1 MGRERREFK
10 RPSFKRDVNKLF
22 VIATEGQ
29 KTERVYFEGLLTQN
43 PHPKTKIY
51 LEVLPKLDSNSS
63 PGAVLRM
70 LDSFKR
76 EFLLRKD
83 DELWMVIDR
92 DRQSLKASE
101 ISKIATLVYQKKYN
115 LALSNPAFEV
125 WLLLHVKDVSE
136 YSETDIE
143 ELFENRRTGSRS
155 RLERE
160 LVYICG
166 SYNKSKPDLSLFLPF
181 VTIAVERAEALV
193 RDPNERWPDYFGT
206 HVHKLVKKLLET
218 Y

>member
-29 KTERVYFEGLLTQN
+29 KTEKVYFEGLISEN

-51 LEVLPKLDSNSS
+51 MEILPKLDSKSS
-63 PGAVLRM
+63 PSAVLRM
-70 LDSFKR
+70 LDSFRK
-76 EFLLRKD
+76 EFLLRNG

-92 DRQSLKASE
+92 DKQSWQVSE
-101 ISKIATLVYQKKYN
+101 ISEIAQMVSQKKYY

-125 WLLLHVKDVSE
+125 WLLLHVKDVNE
-136 YSETDIE
+136 YSPAEIQ
-143 ELFENRRTGSRS
+143 ELFANSRTGSRT

-160 LVYICG
+160 LVRICG
-166 SYNKSKPDLSLFLPF
+166 SYNKIKPNLGHFLPN
-181 VTIAVERAEALV
+181 VRTAISRAEILV
-193 RDPNERWPDYFGT
+193 RDPSERWPDYFGT
-206 HVHKLVKKLLET
+206 HVFKLVKKLININ
-218 Y
+218 